1 MTIPPAGEANELE
14 PVDVVIP
21 SEYEQVDYFLTL
33 PLLTTAD
40 PKITKREP
48 APREG
53 EYILRLQI
61 LRPRLTRRTL
71 QTVRV
76 QLPKELSNLAGIEVS
91 AAAAVE
97 EAGE

>member
-1 MTIPPAGEANELE
+1 MTNPPAGDEAPPKIN
-14 PVDVVIP
+14 VVIP
-21 SEYEQVDYFLTL
+21 PEFDEVDYFLTL
-33 PLLTTAD
+33 PLLTAAD

-53 EYILRLQI
+53 EYILRLQV

-76 QLPKELSNLAGIEVS
+76 QLPKELSNLAGIEVT
-91 AAAAVE
+91 AAAPVDE
-97 EAGE
+97 EEQT